1 MWDSAVGWSMM
12 FTLSLLAAPL
22 LAVAQPAGQMRR
34 IGLLRAGVTSGVT
47 STDFERNFAA
57 FRQGLRDLG
66 WVEGQNRTMESRAA
80 EGHTERL
87 PALAAA
93 LVGLP
98 VEVIVPLGGP
108 TATRAAQDAT
118 STIPIVMM
126 LAGDPVEAGFV
137 TSLAQPGGNITG
149 LAGLGAEL
157 SGKRLELLKQVVPQ
171 LSRVALLLNPTL
183 DSSADNVRETQR
195 AAQALGV
202 AVQVLEVRRPED
214 IAGAFAAVPQ
224 TGAGALLLLA
234 DPRVLEPH
242 RHHVVALALQ
252 SGLPAMYPWRM
263 CVEAGGLMSYG
274 ISLQEWYRRAATYVD
289 KILKGAKPGDLPV
302 EQPMQVECSLNLKT
316 AQALGI
322 TIPPSLLVLAD
333 EVIK

>member
-1 MWDSAVGWSMM
+1 MWCSAMRCIGMLI
-12 FTLSLLAAPL
+12 LSLLVAPL
-22 LAVAQPAGQMRR
+22 AAEAQPPSKVPR
-34 IGLLRAGVTSGVT
+34 IGFLMPLLTPERAHNL
-47 STDFERNFAA
+47 EA
-57 FRQGLRDLG
+57 FRHRLRELG
-66 WVEGQNRTMESRAA
+66 WIEGQNVAMELRYA
-80 EGHTERL
+80 EVGTDTERL
-87 PALAAA
+87 PDLAAD
-93 LVGLP
+93 LVRLN
-98 VEVIVPLGGP
+98 VDVIVTLGG
-108 TATRAAQDAT
+108 TTRIAQSATR
-118 STIPIVMM
+118 TIPIVMVE
-126 LAGDPVEAGFV
+126 AREPVEAGFV

-214 IAGAFAAVPQ
+214 IEGAFAAVPQ

-263 CVEAGGLMSYG
+263 YVEAGGLMSYG

-289 KILKGAKPGDLPV
+289 KILKGTKPGDLPV
-302 EQPMQVECSLNLKT
+302 EQPMQFECSINLKT
-316 AQALGI
+316 AKALGI
-322 TIPPSLLVLAD
+322 TMPPSLLLLAD
-333 EVIK
+333 EVIQ